1 MSKRAVFTVTV
12 AGTNITTTLMPVLIS
27 LTVSD
32 KVGTHSDTASL
43 EIDDTD
49 GRIVL
54 PQIGAPVIVALGW
67 EGEGVRVVFTGT
79 VDEVRSSGSRGG
91 GRTLSI
97 TAKGMDTTGKPKEGQ
112 QRHFDDGTVEDI
124 LKDAGKTAGVTEIE
138 IDPSLASIK
147 RTYFE
152 MRDES
157 FIHMGERLAREIGGN
172 FRIQGNKAVIS
183 KRGGSYTAAVI
194 AAWGS
199 NLHGW
204 DISPS
209 LGRTQYSQVRARW
222 YDTQKAEWQE
232 AEEDTALAVEARH
245 DHRYAKPDETEATQQ
260 TASDKATSERD
271 AGEGSVTIEG
281 DTSAIPDGLC
291 IVTGARPGVDGP
303 YRIES
308 VTHSYSR
315 GGGFVTQ
322 LSLKQPGQGGTSGN

>member
-1 MSKRAVFTVTV
+1 MSKCAVFMVAV
-12 AGTNITTTLMPVLIS
+12 AGSNITTTLMPVLIS
-27 LTVSD
+27 LTISD

-49 GRIVL
+49 GRIIL
-54 PQIGAPVIVALGW
+54 PRIGAPVTVALGW

-112 QRHFDDGTVEDI
+112 QRHFDDSTVENI
-124 LKDAGKTAGVTEIE
+124 LREAGKLAGVTTVEV
-138 IDPSLASIK
+138 DPSLASITRK
-147 RTYFE
+147 YFE

-157 FIHMGERLAREIGGN
+157 LIHMGERLAREIGGN
-172 FRIQGNKAVIS
+172 FRIQGKKAIMS

-194 AAWGS
+194 AAWGR
-199 NLHGW
+199 NLQGW
-204 DISPS
+204 DISPA
-209 LGRTQYSQVRARW
+209 LGRGQYSQVRARW
-222 YDTQKAEWQE
+222 YDLKKAEWQE
-232 AEEDTALAVEARH
+232 TEEGTSLAVDARH
-245 DHRYAKPDETEATQQ
+245 DHRYVKPNEDEAAQQ
-260 TASDKATSERD
+260 TGSDKATSERD

-281 DTSAIPDGLC
+281 DTAAIPDGLC
-291 IVTGARPGVDGP
+291 ILTGARPGIDGP

-322 LSLKQPGQGGTSGN
+322 LSLKQPGSGGAGDT

>member
-1 MSKRAVFTVTV
+1 MSKRAVFMVTV
-12 AGTNITTTLMPVLIS
+12 AGTNITTTLLPVLIS

-32 KVGTHSDTASL
+32 KVGTHSDTANL

-79 VDEVRSSGSRGG
+79 VDEVISSGSRGS
-91 GRTLSI
+91 GRALSI
-97 TAKGMDTTGKPKEGQ
+97 TAKGMDTTKKPKEGQ
-112 QRHFDDGTVEDI
+112 QRYFDDSTVEDI
-124 LKDAGKTAGVTEIE
+124 LKKAGETAGVTELE
-138 IDPSLASIK
+138 IDPSLASITRK
-147 RTYFE
+147 YFE

-172 FRIQGNKAVIS
+172 FRIQGTRAIMS
-183 KRGGSYTAAVI
+183 KRGGTYTSAVV
-194 AAWGS
+194 AAWGR

-204 DISPS
+204 DISPA
-209 LGRTQYSQVRARW
+209 LGRTQYSKLRARW
-222 YDTQKAEWQE
+222 YDAQKAGWQE
-232 AEEDTALAVEARH
+232 TEEGTSLAVDARH
-245 DHRYAKPDETEATQQ
+245 DHRYAKPDEDEASQQ
-260 TASDKATSERD
+260 TSSDSATSERD
-271 AGEGSVTIEG
+271 AGEGSATIEG
-281 DTSAIPDGLC
+281 DTAAIPDGLC
-291 IVTGARPGVDGP
+291 IVVGARPGVDGP

-322 LSLKQPGQGGTSGN
+322 LSLKQPHQNT

>member
-1 MSKRAVFTVTV
+1 MSKRAVFIVTV

-43 EIDDTD
+43 EIDDTE
-49 GRIVL
+49 GRIIL

-67 EGEGVRVVFTGT
+67 EGDGVRVVFTGT

-112 QRHFDDGTVEDI
+112 QRHFDDSTVEDI
-124 LKDAGKTAGVTEIE
+124 LTESGKSAGVTEIE
-138 IDPSLASIK
+138 VDPSLASISRK
-147 RTYFE
+147 YFE

-172 FRIQGNKAVIS
+172 FRIQGNKAIMS
-183 KRGGSYTAAVI
+183 KRGGSYTSAVV
-194 AAWGS
+194 AAWGR

-204 DISPS
+204 DISPA
-209 LGRTQYSQVRARW
+209 LGRTQYSKVRARW
-222 YDTQKAEWQE
+222 YDPKQAAWQE
-232 AEEDTALAVEARH
+232 AEEATSLSVQAHH
-245 DHRYAKPDETEATQQ
+245 DHRYAKSDNTEATQQ
-260 TASDKATSERD
+260 TASDRATSERD

-281 DTSAIPDGLC
+281 DTAAIPDGLC
-291 IVTGARPGVDGP
+291 IVAGARPGIDGP

-322 LSLKQPGQGGTSGN
+322 LSLKQPGSAGVSGV

>member
-1 MSKRAVFTVTV
+1 
-12 AGTNITTTLMPVLIS
+12 
-27 LTVSD
+27 
-32 KVGTHSDTASL
+32 
-43 EIDDTD
+43 
-49 GRIVL
+49 
-54 PQIGAPVIVALGW
+54 VIVALGW

-79 VDEVRSSGSRGG
+79 VDEVGSSGSRGS

-97 TAKGMDTTGKPKEGQ
+97 SAKGMDTTKKPKEGQ
-112 QRHFDDGTVEDI
+112 QRHFDDSTVEDI
-124 LKDAGKTAGVTEIE
+124 LKEAGQTAGVTDVE
-138 IDPSLASIK
+138 IDPSLSSIIRK
-147 RTYFE
+147 YFE

-172 FRIQGNKAVIS
+172 FRIQGTKAIMS
-183 KRGGSYTAAVI
+183 KRGGRYTAAVI
-194 AAWGS
+194 AAWGR

-209 LGRTQYSQVRARW
+209 LGRTQYSQMRARW
-222 YDTQKAEWQE
+222 YDSGKAQWQE
-232 AEEDTALAVEARH
+232 AEEDTALSVEARY
-245 DHRYAKPDETEATQQ
+245 DHRYAKPDEDEATQQ
-260 TASDKATSERD
+260 TASDRATSERD

-291 IVTGARPGVDGP
+291 IVTGARPGIDGP

-322 LSLKQPGQGGTSGN
+322 LSLKQPGSGSAGNI